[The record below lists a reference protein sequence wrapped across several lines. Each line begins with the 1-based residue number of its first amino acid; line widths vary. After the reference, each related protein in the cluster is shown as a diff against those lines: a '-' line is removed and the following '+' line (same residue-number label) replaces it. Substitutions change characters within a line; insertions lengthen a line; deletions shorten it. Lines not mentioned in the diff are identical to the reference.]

1 MDILIAKSGSAGDVV
16 RDDYLAK
23 ISEAGEITWL
33 INPKNTVLLRRSLLL
48 MEGKEILAGP
58 PSWNIRRTTYS
69 SAVAL
74 RDWFGEH
81 NMPERSMNVV
91 TENAHVRRI
100 ERGAL
105 KVG

>member
-1 MDILIAKSGSAGDVV
+1 MVDQPEEYSPP
-16 RDDYLAK
+16 
-23 ISEAGEITWL
+23 T
-33 INPKNTVLLRRSLLL
+33 RRSLLL
-48 MEGKEILAGP
+48 MEGKRFLSALP
-58 PSWNIRRTTYS
+58 PGTFGGRMYS